1 MRKAEKIFRRMK
13 IDSESIA
20 SHFMPEIPTV
30 TLLLL
35 VINKQSYHCVVAMA
49 LSHTFNCSSHAQ
61 TVGKCNKWIL
71 LLRLSFWVV
80 WTNVTTQ
87 ITNGQQISMGTLR
100 YFHNNNNN
108 KRLASNDHSKFTIM
122 NELYLYVYCW
132 RCIKY
137 LCSPVNDLQLNMLNM
152 LNYNISHFF
161 LSAGTERSMD
171 SCCRTHDLCP
181 VKIRAYENKFNITN
195 NSIYTKW
202 VITK

>member
-1 MRKAEKIFRRMK
+1 MREAEKIFRRMK

-35 VINKQSYHCVVAMA
+35 VIDKQSYHCVVAMA

-61 TVGKCNKWIL
+61 TGGKCNKWIL

-80 WTNVTTQ
+80 RTNVTTQ

-100 YFHNNNNN
+100 YFQNNNNN

-137 LCSPVNDLQLNMLNM
+137 LCSPVNALHLTCSTCSITIFLIFCIFFFCLQAQ
-152 LNYNISHFF
+152 
-161 LSAGTERSMD
+161 SAAWTRAVAHMIYAPLKFARMKTSSTLPIIRFTRS
-171 SCCRTHDLCP
+171 
-181 VKIRAYENKFNITN
+181 E
-195 NSIYTKW
+195 
-202 VITK
+202 